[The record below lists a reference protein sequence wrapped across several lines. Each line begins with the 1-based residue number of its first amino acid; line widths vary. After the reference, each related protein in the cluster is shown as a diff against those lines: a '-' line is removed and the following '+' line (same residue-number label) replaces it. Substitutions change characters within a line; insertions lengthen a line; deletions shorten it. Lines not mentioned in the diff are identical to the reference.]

1 MCQQNAAVAALIGR
15 KDLHH
20 VWSLVALLAV
30 PALTNETTVY
40 KDQDSP
46 WAQTPFG
53 RKLLHAMYYFF
64 LHLFILASE
73 LFNYFFFLG

>member
-1 MCQQNAAVAALIGR
+1 MSQKNAAIAAQIGR

-30 PALTNETTVY
+30 PTLTNENSAC

-53 RKLLHAMYYFF
+53 RKLLHAM
-64 LHLFILASE
+64 
-73 LFNYFFFLG
+73 

>member
-1 MCQQNAAVAALIGR
+1 MCQQNSAIAGQIGR

-30 PALTNETTVY
+30 PALTNENSC
-40 KDQDSP
+40 KDQDTP

-53 RKLLHAMYYFF
+53 RQLLHAM
-64 LHLFILASE
+64 
-73 LFNYFFFLG
+73 